1 MRRYLFSII
10 VSIALLPMLAGCNI
24 RFSTT
29 PDESLPPIE
38 PGTEVQQ
45 REAFEAARSIV
56 KALDRGEF
64 GAVWEAS
71 SRQLKD
77 TAGKTVF
84 TTLMSTTRK
93 SLGKPAPRGAPRGGF
108 TSKVDAQGPE
118 GEYAVLWVDTD
129 FGGKT
134 VTEKVVMVKESGQ
147 WKLAGYFMNT
157 KL

>member
-1 MRRYLFSII
+1 MKRPCSAIFLLL
-10 VSIALLPMLAGCNI
+10 ALLPFFAGCNI

-29 PDESLPPIE
+29 PDEALPPIE
-38 PGTEVQQ
+38 PGTKDQQ

-56 KALDRGEF
+56 KAMDRGEF

-84 TTLMSTTRK
+84 TTLMSSTRK
-93 SLGKPAPRGAPRGGF
+93 KLGTPSPRGAPRGGF
-108 TSKVDAQGPE
+108 TSRIDPGGPV

-129 FGGKT
+129 FSGKT

-147 WKLAGYFMNT
+147 WRLAGYFMNT
-157 KL
+157 RL